1 MSTPYIYTEKND
13 CQDCYKCIR
22 ECPVKAIKI
31 EGHAASILQEKCIYC
46 GHCTTVCPVKAKKVK
61 EDISKVKYL
70 LQNHNKVLV
79 SLAPSYIAEF
89 PGISTEQLIGALMQL
104 GFSGVSE
111 TALGAE
117 IVSQQ
122 IRKNLDESPLGVHL
136 SSCCPGMVDL
146 IKKYYP
152 QHNDKLL
159 SIDTPMLAH
168 GKFLRKHY
176 GDIKIVFI
184 GPCIAKKKE
193 ADHHPGIID
202 AAITFSKLRR
212 WLTEEGVQFYDNNK
226 ANGGTNQFVPSPA
239 GKGNLYPIEG
249 GMVNCLNSRN
259 SEKPLTCLSF
269 SGIKK
274 VMPVLNDLDKL
285 AASQKVFLELMA
297 CEGGCVSGP
306 GSTCNGSV
314 AIKNMNVAAA
324 VKDIT
329 PSYFPEEEI
338 NIDYTNHFSYIQSV
352 DIQEHSQA
360 ETEEVLKSIGKQT
373 QKDELNC
380 GGCGYE
386 SCRDFANAVLNEH
399 AEKDMCISY
408 MRKVAQDKANA
419 LLQRMPYGV
428 VIADKELKVVE
439 SNRNFAQLAGE
450 DAMMAFEAKP
460 GLEGA
465 FLPKLIPYASYFK
478 NFIESDEQ
486 SLEKDIK
493 SGSQLLH
500 LSLFTLQG
508 KNLFCGIVH
517 NLRAPELKHDEV
529 VKRTRK
535 VIRQNLETV
544 QKIAFHLGE
553 NASNMET
560 LLNSI
565 VDIQGEERSEDVC

>member
-31 EGHAASILQEKCIYC
+31 EGHSASILQEKCIYC

-70 LQNHNKVLV
+70 LQNHKKVLV

-89 PGISTEQLIGALMQL
+89 PGIAPSQLIAALMQL
-104 GFSGVSE
+104 GFSGISE

-117 IVSQQ
+117 IVTRYLQNTLS
-122 IRKNLDESPLGVHL
+122 EMPSGVNV
-136 SSCCPGMVDL
+136 SSCCPGMVEL

-152 QHNDKLL
+152 QHTGKLTAV
-159 SIDTPMLAH
+159 DTPMLAH
-168 GKFLRKHY
+168 GKFLKKHY
-176 GDIKIVFI
+176 GDVKVVFI

-193 ADHHPGIID
+193 ADHNPGIID

-212 WLTEEGVQFYDNNK
+212 WFTEEGVQFYDNPDESQK
-226 ANGGTNQFVPSPA
+226 KNQFIPYPA
-239 GKGNLYPIEG
+239 GRGNLYPIEG
-249 GMVNCLNSRN
+249 GMINCLNN
-259 SEKPLTCLSF
+259 VTPGAKLTSLSF

-274 VMPVLNDLDKL
+274 TMPILNDLDNFEPGE
-285 AASQKVFLELMA
+285 QVFLELMA
-297 CEGGCVSGP
+297 CEGGCVNGP
-306 GSTCNGSV
+306 GCTGTRSL
-314 AIKNMNVAAA
+314 AIKNLQVEKTALHAQPHVPFTHNA
-324 VKDIT
+324 
-329 PSYFPEEEI
+329 
-338 NIDYTNHFSYIQSV
+338 IDYSNTYNYINAV
-352 DIQEHSQA
+352 DMQEYAQF
-360 ETEEVLKSIGKQT
+360 EIEEVLKSIGKQT

-386 SCRDFANAVLNEH
+386 HCRDFACAVLNQH

-408 MRKVAQDKANA
+408 MRKLAQDKANA

-428 VIADKELKVVE
+428 VIADKNLKVVE
-439 SNRNFAQLAGE
+439 SNRNFATLAGE
-450 DAMMAFEAKP
+450 DVVMAFDAKP

-478 NFIESDEQ
+478 NFIESDAQ
-486 SLEKDIK
+486 SLEKDIRNGK
-493 SGSQLLH
+493 QLLH
-500 LSLFTLQG
+500 LSIFTLQG

-517 NLRAPELKHDEV
+517 NLRAPELKQEEV

-565 VDIQGEERSEDVC
+565 VDIQGEEGGDDVC